1 MHNTVFAH
9 PTIQQHLNS
18 DWIILSNQ
26 IVFKILRFNLKEVL
40 TGYGA
45 GGVKPY
51 SGQPKVFLICFRAL
65 IALLHIFIQ
74 LFTRFSYSSL
84 RLVHLFKEK
93 NRI

>member
-1 MHNTVFAH
+1 VHNTVFAH

-45 GGVKPY
+45 GGVNDTLEIRHLPERLEE
-51 SGQPKVFLICFRAL
+51 SSE
-65 IALLHIFIQ
+65 LLQ
-74 LFTRFSYSSL
+74 EQ
-84 RLVHLFKEK
+84 VHRRKRDILGIEFCS
-93 NRI
+93 